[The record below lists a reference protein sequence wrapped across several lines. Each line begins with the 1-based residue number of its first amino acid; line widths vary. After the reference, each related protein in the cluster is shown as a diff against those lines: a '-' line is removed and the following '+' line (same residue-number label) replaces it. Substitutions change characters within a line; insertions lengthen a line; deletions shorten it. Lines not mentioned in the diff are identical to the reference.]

1 VKRTITGLLA
11 GFLLIVPTTAAAQV
25 IDILPPCPWWDC
37 DGSNEVVVEEYLVD
51 TTIEN
56 SVATTRVTQVLRND
70 GRGLAEGDFLY
81 PIPADAAVTGLT
93 LWIDGEPVAGE
104 LLDGDAAR
112 QTYEEIVRRTLD
124 PALLEFVDDGLL
136 RLAVFPIP
144 AGETRRVEIEY
155 RQVLSS
161 DGGLVRYRHPLARE
175 HSNAEVE
182 LVVARIEII
191 EQDGLKTVYSPT
203 HSVAVERLD
212 EESAVIGFEGTGL
225 QDSDLTLYYST
236 DAEAVS
242 IDVVSYRDGH
252 EGWFLLL
259 ASPGL
264 AGDETVVPKDVALV
278 LDVSGSM
285 EGEKL
290 AQAQD
295 AARFVLQNLNADDRF
310 EVLAFSTGVDRFGG
324 GLSPA
329 TDANAA
335 ADWVTRLSAAGAT
348 DIHGALS
355 ATFDLT
361 TPGRPLY
368 VIFLTDG
375 LPTEG
380 LVDTSDILES
390 LERQKSERT
399 SVFAFGV
406 GFDVDTIL
414 LDSIAQDHHGTSQ
427 YVVPG
432 EDINEAVTALYS
444 KVSSPVLTGVDL
456 AVDGVIISDLYPALM
471 PDIFSGEQLV
481 VAGRYDGWGPA
492 TVSLTGRI
500 RGEHVTIEYDDV
512 RFSAAGGDDTVPS
525 LWATRKIGDLLRD
538 IRLNGPDAE
547 TIDQIVRISIRHG
560 IVTPY
565 TSYLVTEPAPFGDDA
580 IDVISRGAADSM
592 TTFAPSGEA
601 SVGAADAASELSDA
615 DRFAAPQ
622 TEYRDVVTTAGGR
635 TMRQVEGVWIDTTYD
650 PAMEVVRV
658 AFASDDYFKLA
669 ASSSAI
675 ADALAIGQLVIVVL
689 DGTAYEIV
697 DIEAEADDLPT
708 TVTSSTST
716 TPTTTPLVFGAG
728 PEGDTDG
735 GLSSAAIALMAALG
749 AAATLAVLA
758 ARKN

>member
-1 VKRTITGLLA
+1 
-11 GFLLIVPTTAAAQV
+11 
-25 IDILPPCPWWDC
+25 
-37 DGSNEVVVEEYLVD
+37 
-51 TTIEN
+51 
-56 SVATTRVTQVLRND
+56 
-70 GRGLAEGDFLY
+70 
-81 PIPADAAVTGLT
+81 
-93 LWIDGEPVAGE
+93 
-104 LLDGDAAR
+104 
-112 QTYEEIVRRTLD
+112 
-124 PALLEFVDDGLL
+124 
-136 RLAVFPIP
+136 
-144 AGETRRVEIEY
+144 
-155 RQVLSS
+155 
-161 DGGLVRYRHPLARE
+161 
-175 HSNAEVE
+175 
-182 LVVARIEII
+182 
-191 EQDGLKTVYSPT
+191 
-203 HSVAVERLD
+203 
-212 EESAVIGFEGTGL
+212 
-225 QDSDLTLYYST
+225 
-236 DAEAVS
+236 
-242 IDVVSYRDGH
+242 
-252 EGWFLLL
+252 
-259 ASPGL
+259 
-264 AGDETVVPKDVALV
+264 
-278 LDVSGSM
+278 
-285 EGEKL
+285 
-290 AQAQD
+290 
-295 AARFVLQNLNADDRF
+295 
-310 EVLAFSTGVDRFGG
+310 
-324 GLSPA
+324 
-329 TDANAA
+329 
-335 ADWVTRLSAAGAT
+335 
-348 DIHGALS
+348 
-355 ATFDLT
+355 
-361 TPGRPLY
+361 
-368 VIFLTDG
+368 
-375 LPTEG
+375 
-380 LVDTSDILES
+380 
-390 LERQKSERT
+390 
-399 SVFAFGV
+399 
-406 GFDVDTIL
+406 
-414 LDSIAQDHHGTSQ
+414 
-427 YVVPG
+427 
-432 EDINEAVTALYS
+432 
-444 KVSSPVLTGVDL
+444 VDL

>member
-1 VKRTITGLLA
+1 MNRTIAGLLA
-11 GFLLIVPTTAAAQV
+11 SFLLVTPATAAAQV

-37 DGSNEVVVEEYLVD
+37 DGSSEVVVEEYRVD
-51 TTIEN
+51 TTIED

-70 GRGLAEGDFLY
+70 GRGLAEGDFLF

-112 QTYEEIVRRTLD
+112 QTYQEIVRRTLD

-136 RLAVFPIP
+136 RLAVFPIA

-155 RQVLSS
+155 RQILSS

-175 HSNAEVE
+175 HSNVEVE
-182 LVVARIEII
+182 LIVARIEII
-191 EQDGLKTVYSPT
+191 ESDGLKTVYSPT
-203 HSVAVERLD
+203 HSVAVDRLNED
-212 EESAVIGFEGTGL
+212 SAVVGFEGSGS
-225 QDSDLTLYYST
+225 QDSDLNLYYST

-242 IDVVSYRDGH
+242 IDVISYRDGV

-264 AGDETVVPKDVALV
+264 VGDESVAPKDVALV

-285 EGEKL
+285 EGDKL
-290 AQAQD
+290 SQAQD
-295 AARFVLQNLNADDRF
+295 AARFVLNNLNPDDRF
-310 EVLAFSTGVDRFGG
+310 EVLAFSTGLDRFGD
-324 GLSPA
+324 GLRPA
-329 TDANAA
+329 ADSDAAL
-335 ADWVTRLSAAGAT
+335 DWVTRLSAGGAT
-348 DIHGALS
+348 DIHDALS
-355 ATFDLT
+355 ATFDLAT
-361 TPGRPLY
+361 AGRPLY

-380 LVDTSDILES
+380 LVDTAQILES
-390 LERQKSERT
+390 LESQKSETT

-432 EDINEAVTALYS
+432 EDINEAVSALYS
-444 KVSSPVLTGVDL
+444 KVSSPVLTGVEL
-456 AVDGVIISDLYPALM
+456 AIDGVIISDLHPTPM

-481 VAGRYDGWGPA
+481 VAGRYDDWGPA
-492 TVSLTGRI
+492 TVSLSGRI
-500 RGEHVTIEYDDV
+500 RGERITIEYDDV
-512 RFSAAGGDDTVPS
+512 RFSAAGGDDAVPG
-525 LWATRKIGDLLRD
+525 LWATRKIGALLRD
-538 IRLNGPDAE
+538 IRLNGPNAE

-580 IDVISRGAADSM
+580 IDVISRSAANSM
-592 TTFAPSGEA
+592 TTFAASGEA
-601 SVGAADAASELSDA
+601 SVGAADAASELSVTDLA
-615 DRFAAPQ
+615 AAPE
-622 TEYRDVVTTAGGR
+622 TEYRNIVATAGGR
-635 TMRQVEGVWIDTTYD
+635 TMRQVDGTWIDTTYD

-658 AFASDDYFKLA
+658 AFASDDYFDLA
-669 ASSSAI
+669 AASPAI
-675 ADALAIGQLVIVVL
+675 ADALAVGQLVIVVV

-697 DIEAEADDLPT
+697 EVGEETDDLPM
-708 TVTSSTST
+708 TVTSST
-716 TPTTTPLVFGAG
+716 TTTTTTAQLVLGAG
-728 PEGDTDG
+728 PEDDVDN
-735 GLSSAAIALMAALG
+735 GLSTAAIALMSALAAAAAL
-749 AAATLAVLA
+749 ALFA
-758 ARKN
+758 ARKS